1 MVTFKGEWNK
11 LYYTQHTLLINV
23 GQLPILFI
31 FFFGE
36 TNTHIE
42 ERERD
47 SNTN

>member
-23 GQLPILFI
+23 GQLPILF
-31 FFFGE
+31 FFGE